1 MEGGIITTMHNETL
15 SHEYTYTFIEDR
27 AQIGGA
33 IRQLSTTGSEQISL
47 VTIHL
52 TYKSVEKN
60 AQMRAILE
68 KHAHASSIHLLQ
80 YLRAKVRKTDH
91 VFLQHH
97 SMYFVLP
104 GANVQGAQIVE
115 ERLWE
120 ALLWR
125 AHDMDEPHMLHPLSM
140 TIGHSAFPE
149 PQASLDALLTAADKV
164 SKCQREQSE
173 RERRLR
179 AIVTGEQ
186 ETPEELPQLAKK
198 LGIPYLSL
206 LPRQVPPRLQQ
217 IVDARLAHELHCYPV
232 GRERNTL
239 TVAMRDPQDR
249 HALERLQQAT
259 GLRIFPVLA
268 HPEALENAL
277 KHLG

>member
-1 MEGGIITTMHNETL
+1 MGNVMTEKQANSAEIVC
-15 SHEYTYTFIEDR
+15 
-27 AQIGGA
+27 
-33 IRQLSTTGSEQISL
+33 QLSALDSIQVAL

-60 AQMRAILE
+60 AQARLLRAE
-68 KHAHASSIHLLQ
+68 QAHESSAYLLQ
-80 YLRAKVRKTDH
+80 HLRSLVRKTDQAI
-91 VFLQHH
+91 LQQH

-104 GANVQGAQIVE
+104 GANLQGAQIVE

-125 AHDMDEPHMLHPLSM
+125 THNMSEQHMTRPFSM

-149 PQASLDALLTAADKV
+149 PQANPHALLTAADEISKRFDAQTERV
-164 SKCQREQSE
+164 STRQVTVVEQDMSD
-173 RERRLR
+173 
-179 AIVTGEQ
+179 A
-186 ETPEELPQLAKK
+186 LPQLARK

-206 LPRQVPPRLQQ
+206 LPSQVPQRVQQ
-217 IVDARLAHELHCYPV
+217 VVDAKLAHELHCYPV
-232 GRERNTL
+232 GRARNTL

-249 HALERLQQAT
+249 HALERLRQET
-259 GLRIFPVLA
+259 GLRIFPVLV

-277 KHLG
+277 KHLS